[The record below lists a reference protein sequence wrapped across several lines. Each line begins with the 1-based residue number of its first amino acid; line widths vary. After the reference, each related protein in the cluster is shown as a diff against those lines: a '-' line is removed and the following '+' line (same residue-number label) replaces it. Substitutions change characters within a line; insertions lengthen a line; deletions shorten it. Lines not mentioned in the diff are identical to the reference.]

1 MRPSLSVPGAYAIL
15 TLLCAL
21 VFLPGIT
28 TLPPTDRDESR
39 FMQATKQMVESGDYI
54 HIHFQSEARNK
65 KPVGIYWLQAAA
77 LKATGV
83 SDLSQPWRY
92 RLPSALAAW
101 LAVLVV
107 FAAARR
113 LWGIETGVI
122 AGAVLATCLMTIVE
136 AHIAKT
142 DAALLAATTLAL
154 TSLGAA
160 YVDGRNI
167 TPPRALL
174 FWAALGVG
182 VLIKGPIIVL
192 VAGVTVA
199 ALCIADRD
207 WKWTLASRPLYGIPV
222 TLLVVLPWF
231 LAVSGNTEGSFI
243 NDAVRGDIL
252 PKLLGGQEGHGQP
265 PGTYLLSALA
275 TLWPWSLLAPFV
287 LVMGWR
293 ERRVP
298 AVRFCLAWLIPSWI
312 VFELIPTKLPHY
324 TLPLFPAFAL
334 LTAKALTD
342 TASLQTLMAQR
353 LGVAYRAVWA
363 LAAVGLAAGVIYAGR
378 TFGDGD
384 FIGVTLAVITILAA
398 AIFAIVGVARLSPAC
413 VLTACGATLALV
425 ATLGLASH
433 LPALDLSRRIAA
445 AAKSRDHD
453 RVVFAG
459 YHEPSSVFLLG
470 TDTRLTTMCAAA
482 DELIGNPRRLGV
494 FTADEWP
501 AAQEVLLAAGRKTVE
516 LARLSGYE
524 YSRGRWVDVVLVATE
539 AMQ

>member
-1 MRPSLSVPGAYAIL
+1 MPGAYAIL

-54 HIHFQSEARNK
+54 HIHFQNEARNK

-83 SDLSQPWRY
+83 DDLSQSWPY
-92 RLPSALAAW
+92 RIPSALTAW

-107 FAAARR
+107 FAAGRR
-113 LWGIETGVI
+113 LWGIEAGVV

-293 ERRVP
+293 ERRVL

-470 TDTRLTTMCAAA
+470 TDTRLTTMRAAA
-482 DELIGNPRRLGV
+482 DVLIGNPRTLGV
-494 FTADEWP
+494 FALDEFP
-501 AAQEVLLAAGRKTVE
+501 AAQEVLAAAGRKTVE